1 MKKRLPSL
9 LIAAA
14 LVALCAGAALAQFSA
29 GQTIYV
35 PCSSAT
41 YHGPKSRNLDLTVT
55 LIVRNVDPKR
65 AITITSVDY
74 HRTDGKLVRRYLD
87 KPVQLGP
94 LAAREFLVEQMDDS
108 GGTAASFLV
117 RWKAEG
123 AVNVAM
129 AEAVMISSSSGLGVS
144 YVSRGVPIQE

>member
-41 YHGPKSRNLDLTVT
+41 YHGPKSRPLDLTVT
-55 LIVRNVDPKR
+55 LIVRNVDPRR

-94 LAAREFLVEQMDDS
+94 LSAKEFLVDQKDDS
-108 GGTAASFLV
+108 GGTASSFLV

-123 AVNVAM
+123 AVNPAL

-144 YVSRGVPIQE
+144 YVSRGVVIQE

>member
-55 LIVRNVDPKR
+55 LIVRNVDPRR

-117 RWKAEG
+117 RWRAEG

-144 YVSRGVPIQE
+144 YVSRGVVIQE